1 MNISDLK
8 KMKNADLKNVIRKY
22 KKSNCPPYSTLKKS
36 DLVDLIVKLK
46 IKPNSTKSVP
56 VKKSPVRTIPVK
68 KSPIKKSPAPKSPAP
83 KSPVSQD
90 NSGIVDKAQKEKLL
104 KNIAKMILKTKKDI
118 DDTPIVGGPRMNKSN
133 KMIELEEKLENL
145 LTIQKYLN
153 TIYRDNI
160 TEKVDRKKIK
170 MLLK

>member
-8 KMKNADLKNVIRKY
+8 KMTNADLKNVIRKY

-68 KSPIKKSPAPKSPAP
+68 KSPVKKSPAP

-90 NSGIVDKAQKEKLL
+90 NSGIVDKAKKEKLL
-104 KNIAKMILKTKKDI
+104 KNVGKMILKTKKDL
-118 DDTPIVGGPRMNKSN
+118 DDTPNVGGPRMNKSN
-133 KMIELEEKLENL
+133 KQIELEERLEDL

-160 TEKVDRKKIK
+160 TEKVNRKKIEL
-170 MLLK
+170 LLK